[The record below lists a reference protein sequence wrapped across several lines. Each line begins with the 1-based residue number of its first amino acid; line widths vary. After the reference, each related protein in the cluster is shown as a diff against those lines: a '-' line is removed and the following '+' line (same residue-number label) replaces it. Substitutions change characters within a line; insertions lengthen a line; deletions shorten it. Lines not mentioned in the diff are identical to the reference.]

1 MTSQSFT
8 EQENNDLI
16 EALTALIKRA
26 KDRIAND
33 ERHLRFDLKRVSGRK
48 EKIERCKV
56 LIDKLSVYKTP
67 QNIID
72 YILANPNYET
82 EKATLRT

>member
-8 EQENNDLI
+8 EQEITDI
-16 EALTALIKRA
+16 IQGLTTLIKRS

-33 ERHLRFDLKRVSGRK
+33 ERNLRFELDRVSGRK

-67 QNIID
+67 ENIIN